1 MFFRKRNRRKK
12 ITTYGEFLTLFPC
25 CKESHQEYLLKK
37 LWKAQRPN
45 FLHDKEVPE
54 NFNTITYGQLDDLSR
69 ARNSE
74 DPAIK
79 SIEIIMGMSVAEIYS
94 LNVFDVFGFANFCLS
109 ELTRI
114 NKLFQTI
121 KPSHSSEEIAA
132 GINDLNFGTFG
143 VVDWYAKRMGIT
155 NQDEVYKV
163 AWIRIFTCMKND
175 NATNEYESRLHK
187 QYMESA
193 KRKK

>member
-1 MFFRKRNRRKK
+1 MIFRKRNRRKK
-12 ITTYGEFLTLFPC
+12 ITTYGEFLTLYPC
-25 CKESHQEYLLKK
+25 CRPSHQEYLLKK
-37 LWKAQRPN
+37 LWKAGKPS

-74 DPAIK
+74 DPAVT
-79 SIEIIMGMSVAEIYS
+79 SIEIIMGMTAEEIYK
-94 LNVFDVFGFANFCLS
+94 LNVFDVFGFANFCLN

-114 NKLFQTI
+114 NKLFQSI

-132 GINDLNFGTFG
+132 GINDLDFGTFG

-155 NQDEVYKV
+155 NQDEVFNV

-187 QYMESA
+187 QYIESA